1 MEEVSPQA
9 RDLLDKIN
17 RQFTECNALYH
28 AVAQQCGLSDAAFWT
43 LYALY
48 MNVEPQTQNRIAA
61 EFGLPKQTL
70 NSAVAAM
77 AKKGLVTLCP
87 GKGTH
92 RGKIVALTDAGRALA
107 DATVGQVILAE
118 QKAITDMG
126 LAECETYYKLGQRQ
140 MVCLRREF
148 EKMTLQNP
156 TGTQN
161 QE

>member
-28 AVAQQCGLSDAAFWT
+28 VVAQQCGLSDAAFWT

-48 MNVEPQTQNRIAA
+48 TNPEPQTQNRIAA
-61 EFGLPKQTL
+61 EWGLPKQTL

-77 AKKGLVTLCP
+77 AKKGLVALCP
-87 GKGTH
+87 GKGAH
-92 RGKIVALTDAGRALA
+92 SGKLVTLTDTGRAMA
-107 DATVGQVILAE
+107 ESTVGKVIFAE

-126 LAECETYYKLGQRQ
+126 LTECETYYKLGQRH

-148 EKMTLQNP
+148 EKLTLQNP
-156 TGTQN
+156 AATQN